1 MLRICTK
8 CVMDTTDPNIF
19 FDSEGICN
27 HCHRY
32 NDTLK
37 IRTSFDKIKNFDEQ
51 INKIKKRG
59 LGSTYDCIVGISGG
73 VDSSY
78 LLQIALKNKLRVL
91 AVHVDNGWDSELA
104 VYNIRKLVETT
115 GVDYV
120 THILDWKEF
129 RDLQIAFL
137 KGNTPD
143 GEIPTDHAIDATLWR
158 LADKYG
164 VKTILSGMNFQTEAI
179 SIPGWAYG
187 HSDYTYIHD
196 VYKKNMKK
204 KLKSFP
210 YYTLIYLW
218 YLTYIKG
225 IRIVSLLNYINYDKE
240 SAIKEL
246 TQEINWRPYDG
257 KHYESIYTRFYL
269 GYILPTKFNIDL
281 RKAHLSDLINSRQIT
296 RREALN
302 ELDKPPLSMDL
313 VSKDLKYLLEKF
325 ELDKEEF
332 DNIIKSKPM
341 SFRDYAN
348 NYQLV
353 QFARSTVNFLRRFN
367 LYPK

>member
-1 MLRICTK
+1 
-8 CVMDTTDPNIF
+8 MDTTDPDIY

-32 NDTLK
+32 KDILNA
-37 IRTSFDKIKNFDEQ
+37 RTSDDDNKSFDEQ

-59 LGSTYDCIVGISGG
+59 LGSDYDCIVGISGG

-78 LLQIALKNKLRVL
+78 LLQTALKNNLRVL

-104 VYNIRKLVETT
+104 VYNIRKLVEST
-115 GVDYV
+115 GVEYI

-129 RDLQIAFL
+129 RDLQVAFL
-137 KGNTPD
+137 KGDTPD

-158 LADKYG
+158 LADKHR

-179 SIPGWAYG
+179 SVPGWAYG
-187 HSDYTYIHD
+187 HSDYTYIQD
-196 VYKKNMKK
+196 VYKKNTNK

-210 YYTLIYLW
+210 YYTLSYLW

-225 IRIVSLLNYINYDKE
+225 IRIVSLLNYTNYNKE
-240 SAIKEL
+240 IAKEELIKE
-246 TQEINWRPYDG
+246 IHWRPYDG

-269 GYILPTKFNIDL
+269 GYILPTKFDIDL
-281 RKAHLSDLINSRQIT
+281 RKGHLSDLINSGQTT
-296 RREALN
+296 RSEALS
-302 ELDKPPLSMDL
+302 ELTQPPLPADL
-313 VSKDLKYLLEKF
+313 VNKDTKYLLEKF
-325 ELDKEEF
+325 ELEKEEF
-332 DNIIKSKPM
+332 NEILKSKPKT
-341 SFRDYAN
+341 FRDYAN
-348 NYQLV
+348 NYHWV
-353 QFARSTVNFLRRFN
+353 QFARNTVNVLRRFN